1 MKVKNYHQVLR
12 ARGYK
17 ARELSEY
24 AGTNIFEK
32 EHLYNKIVCTVVKD
46 NHGKGQTMTFNIYNT
61 SRVPKT
67 MNEFHDAEFD
77 RSFLVKEAKVIHEAF
92 EKLREM
98 KGPVKYLYCF

>member
-46 NHGKGQTMTFNIYNT
+46 SHGKGQTMTFNIYNT
-61 SRVPKT
+61 LRVPKT

-92 EKLREM
+92 EKLRDM